1 MTESNLELDELK
13 KISDQLTDIYQF
25 MIDKLESDNLK
36 EQEKLENDLINAED
50 QMRIDDEQQQIKQL
64 REEELLLLESEFRE
78 NVVLNIQELKTA
90 IDNLPNENFNVKN
103 DELNNLSLINQSL
116 NTVIEPVEPSEQEL
130 TQSYLTQQASIGIIF
145 AIFIMIPV
153 YFVIKFL
160 SFAVNRLLNN
170 IF

>member
-25 MIDKLESDNLK
+25 MIDKVESDNLK
-36 EQEKLENDLINAED
+36 EQEKLENDLINAEN

-130 TQSYLTQQASIGIIF
+130 TQSYLTQQANIGIIF

-160 SFAVNRLLNN
+160 SFAINRLLNN